1 MNINGN
7 ALSEQLKTW
16 NHTVSGP
23 AVLAKMLSV
32 IYPELRWVNKDG
44 VVKITIRR
52 SGKLMYDSST
62 DARLPTIVFSEFIF
76 QKPELEAIAPV
87 DWLDRY
93 DINRVTRQILDSAQG
108 ASEILDPSIFSAVGN
123 QSFLPE

>member
-32 IYPELRWVNKDG
+32 IFPALRWENKDDI
-44 VVKITIRR
+44 VTISIRQ

-62 DARLPTIVFSEFIF
+62 DDRLLTAVFSEFIF
-76 QKPELEAIAPV
+76 KKPELKAIAPV